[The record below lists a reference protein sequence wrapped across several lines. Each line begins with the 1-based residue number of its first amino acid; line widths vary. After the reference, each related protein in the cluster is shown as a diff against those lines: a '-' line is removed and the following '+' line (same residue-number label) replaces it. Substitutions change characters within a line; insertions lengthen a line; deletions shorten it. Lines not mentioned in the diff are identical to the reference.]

1 MPVAYSV
8 MRAERNNNWAGNPE
22 LRAYYDMYRTDGG
35 KTGFMDL
42 VGLEQRQQRVIS
54 DYRNAQASLKEPRT
68 YHRLALRYLQS
79 AEDLIMDVNAGIENA
94 ARVAAYKSV
103 IERAGYNHTNAP
115 KAVREEAAT
124 VAKNLTVNFNRR
136 GKMTPFLAPLYLF
149 INPAIQGAVSVS
161 KLVMSKKGGAL
172 AGSLVGLGYIVAT
185 MAAGAVGDDDDPY
198 WDKESNRS
206 AKLKNLMWFGPNGE
220 QYSVPLAYGLGFF
233 VNLGYAM
240 KDLERGRDPW
250 KVAAFMRDSFFTHF
264 SPLGAADNAATFV
277 SPTIVD
283 PFIVLTSE
291 KRENGMPLLPPD
303 YKGGATPD
311 SERYWTNTRDT
322 FLQRFTTWVNEAT
335 GGSPGKSGKVDVSP
349 ETLSYLL
356 TFTTGGAGTF
366 VKDTITAVD
375 LSLNVGPDAALDKNA
390 YPILKAFY
398 RRDTGRGDQ
407 SSFFEN
413 SQRVKEA
420 KAELQNA
427 ESDNASANA
436 RSRIRENEL
445 FAQLDSSQRFIVKQL
460 SLLRK
465 EEIDIRDNKSLSR
478 REQYDRLQFIDKER
492 RKLES
497 EFNKEFYA
505 IQRQAGEPR

>member
-1 MPVAYSV
+1 M
-8 MRAERNNNWAGNPE
+8 
-22 LRAYYDMYRTDGG
+22 
-35 KTGFMDL
+35 
-42 VGLEQRQQRVIS
+42 
-54 DYRNAQASLKEPRT
+54 
-68 YHRLALRYLQS
+68 
-79 AEDLIMDVNAGIENA
+79 
-94 ARVAAYKSV
+94 
-103 IERAGYNHTNAP
+103 
-115 KAVREEAAT
+115 
-124 VAKNLTVNFNRR
+124 
-136 GKMTPFLAPLYLF
+136 
-149 INPAIQGAVSVS
+149 
-161 KLVMSKKGGAL
+161 
-172 AGSLVGLGYIVAT
+172 
-185 MAAGAVGDDDDPY
+185 
-198 WDKESNRS
+198 
-206 AKLKNLMWFGPNGE
+206 
-220 QYSVPLAYGLGFF
+220 
-233 VNLGYAM
+233 
-240 KDLERGRDPW
+240 
-250 KVAAFMRDSFFTHF
+250 
-264 SPLGAADNAATFV
+264 
-277 SPTIVD
+277 
-283 PFIVLTSE
+283 
-291 KRENGMPLLPPD
+291 
-303 YKGGATPD
+303 
-311 SERYWTNTRDT
+311 
-322 FLQRFTTWVNEAT
+322 NEAT

-436 RSRIRENEL
+436 RARIRENEL